1 MRPDRIP
8 LFPLNVVL
16 FPEAA
21 LPLHIFEPRYREMI
35 KRCLKNRSEF
45 GMLLATSSG
54 VSRVGCTAEITK
66 MAKRY
71 TDGRMDVVVV
81 GRERFRIVEL
91 FSENPLLEGM
101 VDYLEDRESHGSD
114 VHSELLALYETCHT
128 IIFNDYPR
136 DAACASAEGFSF
148 LVADKLPIDL
158 LWKQQVLE
166 VRAETDR
173 QERLVAY
180 LRQWAPQLQKTE
192 MLRKHVGAGS
202 HGLN

>member
-16 FPEAA
+16 FPGAL
-21 LPLHIFEPRYREMI
+21 LPLHIFEPRYREMT
-35 KRCLKNRSEF
+35 KRCLKNKSEF

-66 MAKRY
+66 VVKRH
-71 TDGRMDVVVV
+71 TDGRMDIVVV
-81 GRERFRIVEL
+81 GRERFRVTEL
-91 FSENPLLEGM
+91 FSEDPLLEGV
-101 VDYLEDRESHGSD
+101 VDYLEDRELSSVAD
-114 VHSELLALYETCHT
+114 VQHELLALYETCHT
-128 IIFNDYPR
+128 MVFNDYPR
-136 DAACASAEGFSF
+136 GLEQEPAESFSF

-166 VRAETDR
+166 LRSEADR

-180 LRQWAPQLQKTE
+180 LRQWAPQLQKLE
-192 MLRKHVGAGS
+192 VLRKHAGS